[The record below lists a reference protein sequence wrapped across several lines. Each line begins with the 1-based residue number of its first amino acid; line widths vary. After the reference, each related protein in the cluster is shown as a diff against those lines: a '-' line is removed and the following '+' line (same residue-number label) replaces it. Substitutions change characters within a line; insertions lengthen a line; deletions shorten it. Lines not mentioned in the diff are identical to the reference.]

1 VKAPFRTFHKDG
13 LRFIE
18 RGADEA
24 FRKAL
29 LAGVPVSL
37 RTKMK
42 EALANYP
49 DDRSLGHSQRYF
61 GDELQAI
68 ADRCK
73 PLTQE
78 LDSYMERTLKLP
90 GFRKWMIA
98 TGYTNEYRMIK
109 VFDAWARMKGEPD
122 PKIKVPA

>member
-1 VKAPFRTFHKDG
+1 MFFERDG
-13 LRFIE
+13 MVFVE
-18 RGADEA
+18 KNADEA

-29 LAGVPVSL
+29 LDGVPVSL
-37 RTKMK
+37 RPKMR
-42 EALANYP
+42 EALAAYP
-49 DDRSLGHSQRYF
+49 NKVSLAHSQRYF
-61 GDELQAI
+61 GDELQTI

-78 LDSYMERTLKLP
+78 LDSYMERSLKLP

-109 VFDAWARMKGEPD
+109 VFDAWARMKGEAD